1 MEIIETVV
9 PISIENLKKYFN
21 NKETFYLIDCKNSE
35 LKGNKLLTYLSN
47 LDLPSDVKDPD
58 LELVKD
64 YLNNSSLVNIN
75 SLENIVIDILLEYKG
90 ILKTDNYKNFIK
102 ENENII
108 SIWSNKLDSLSIFNM
123 YIVKLEEFKNYA
135 EGFKKDD
142 TKNLEG
148 INFVSLL
155 KHERFYLFYNKL
167 NTDIKFYTHYF
178 NDYMFRGKNLYEF
191 WATSK
196 NPMFLLTWG
205 IAQGK
210 GKDYLLSINKDK
222 ILNEESL
229 KNVSST

>member
-1 MEIIETVV
+1 MKIIETIV
-9 PISIENLKKYFN
+9 PISIENLKIYFN

-64 YLNNSSLVNIN
+64 YLNSSSLVNIN

-90 ILKTDNYKNFIK
+90 IL
-102 ENENII
+102 
-108 SIWSNKLDSLSIFNM
+108 SVFNM

-142 TKNLEG
+142 TKTLEG

-205 IAQGK
+205 LAQGK

-222 ILNEESL
+222 Y
-229 KNVSST
+229 

>member
-135 EGFKKDD
+135 KVYWDLDEK
-142 TKNLEG
+142 
-148 INFVSLL
+148 
-155 KHERFYLFYNKL
+155 
-167 NTDIKFYTHYF
+167 
-178 NDYMFRGKNLYEF
+178 M
-191 WATSK
+191 
-196 NPMFLLTWG
+196 
-205 IAQGK
+205 
-210 GKDYLLSINKDK
+210 K
-222 ILNEESL
+222 ILMPKALYFSY
-229 KNVSST
+229 